1 MPHPF
6 LNQIGSNRKK
16 KSINWLQ
23 AFSFEATNQLDS
35 KRLDVFYI
43 SLRLYIFISSIEII
57 VEIFL

>member
-1 MPHPF
+1 M
-6 LNQIGSNRKK
+6 
-16 KSINWLQ
+16 Q

-43 SLRLYIFISSIEII
+43 SLKLYIFISSIEII